1 MSRFIVGDPLA
12 YRYRP
17 EGDYGEGGKG
27 DELLKACFHCAERRF
42 TEIMDSMMRSWH
54 SGIPTR
60 MRFYSYPCFQQ
71 VLDQMAAYALT
82 DYHLHDNTITAGVD
96 WIQRIDYPCL
106 MLPTGNEIVH
116 YFEGIM
122 TFYYRNEPIVSNI
135 YEGDKPNILTVLA
148 ECIKQ
153 GRADPLLLDNIDDA
167 SAEKEPLET
176 SDNSLED
183 SEGPEDSPS
192 GEESSEEREESL
204 KVWEYVP
211 SPEVAN
217 QEKQLS
223 KMRAHFDDEQNAQ
236 ISREY
241 TRGFAE
247 AQELF
252 KKPTVNRED
261 E

>member
-1 MSRFIVGDPLA
+1 MSRFIVQDPLV

-27 DELLKACFHCAERRF
+27 DEMLKACFHYAERRF
-42 TEIMDSMMRSWH
+42 TEIMDNTISGWIA
-54 SGIPTR
+54 GIPCR
-60 MRFYSYPCFQQ
+60 MCFDSYPCFQR
-71 VLDQMAAYALT
+71 VLDQMAAHALN
-82 DYHLHDNTITAGVD
+82 DYHLHDNAITATVE
-96 WIQRIDYPCL
+96 WIQRVEYPPI
-106 MLPTGNEIVH
+106 LPRGNEIAR

-122 TFYYRNEPIVSNI
+122 TFYYYDVPIAYYI

-148 ECIKQ
+148 ECLKQ
-153 GRADPLLLDNIDDA
+153 RRADPLLLDKDDDA

-176 SDNSLED
+176 SDD
-183 SEGPEDSPS
+183 SIEESEEPEESPS
-192 GEESSEEREESL
+192 GEESSEEREETL

-223 KMRAHFDDEQNAQ
+223 NMKAHFDDEQNAQ